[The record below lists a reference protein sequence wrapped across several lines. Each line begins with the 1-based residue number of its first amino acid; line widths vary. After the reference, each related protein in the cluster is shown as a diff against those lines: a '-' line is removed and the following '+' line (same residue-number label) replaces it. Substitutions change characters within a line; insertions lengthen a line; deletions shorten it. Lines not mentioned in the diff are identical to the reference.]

1 MKNKRNRKEID
12 EILLK
17 IKEIQD
23 RNGNQEEIDFI
34 EIKEEILGFTEF
46 YPQITEE
53 ELEEIYTE
61 YDRVL
66 FDGRYH
72 EFLEQKNFETKILD
86 WIRRVALDRKTSKL
100 NKSEIKEKVGYFVA
114 EFDKH
119 SPKTSKELLNNY
131 DVIFDKQYKK
141 YLDLRES
148 EFLISSYIKKEDINK
163 VMTDKDKIKDKIKKI
178 IQDMNPVDTKK
189 MSFDVE
195 EILENYDLIFDW
207 TYEQNI
213 EKVKIAS
220 LLQKGKA
227 GDIVKM
233 AQRWHDEDIAR
244 ANYIMTEVIP
254 NKEKR
259 EKFIASMKLNSNNNQ
274 SDSFERDKEK
284 SNREDKVSYTSIR
297 GGDITFHNI
306 RKKKEDEKKYEKKEI
321 EIMEFMKKPR
331 KKIIQFPQKN
341 EQTERAREGE
351 DDDRWQK

>member
-12 EILLK
+12 EILLR

-34 EIKEEILGFTEF
+34 EIKKEILGFTEF

-53 ELEEIYTE
+53 ELAEIFTK

-66 FDGRYH
+66 FCGKYH

-86 WIRRVALDRKTSKL
+86 WIRRVALDKKVSQL
-100 NKSEIKEKVGYFVA
+100 NKGEIKEKVGYFVA

-119 SPKTSKELLNNY
+119 SPKTSKELLDNY
-131 DVIFDKQYKK
+131 DVIFDKQYGK
-141 YLDLRES
+141 YLDLREG

-163 VMTDKDKIKDKIKKI
+163 VMTDKDTIKDKIKKI
-178 IQDMNPVDTKK
+178 IQDMNPFDTKK
-189 MSFDVE
+189 MSFDIE

-207 TYEQNI
+207 AYEQNI
-213 EKVKIAS
+213 EKVKIAG

-227 GDIVKM
+227 GEIVEI
-233 AQRWHDEDIAR
+233 AQKLHDEDIAR
-244 ANYIMTEVIP
+244 ATYIKERVIP

-259 EKFIASMKLNSNNNQ
+259 KEFIASMKLNSDNNQ
-274 SDSFERDKEK
+274 SDSIERDKEK
-284 SNREDKVSYTSIR
+284 RDREEEASYTTIR

-306 RKKKEDEKKYEKKEI
+306 RKKKKVEKKEP
-321 EIMEFMKKPR
+321 EVMEFMKKPR

-341 EQTERAREGE
+341 DQTDRLADGE